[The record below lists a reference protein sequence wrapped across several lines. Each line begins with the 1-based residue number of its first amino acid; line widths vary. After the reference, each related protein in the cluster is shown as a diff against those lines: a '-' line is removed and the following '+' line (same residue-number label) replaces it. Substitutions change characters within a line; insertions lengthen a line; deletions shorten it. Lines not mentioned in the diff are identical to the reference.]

1 MSNKLPKYAQIIEY
15 FTEKIKRKELA
26 EGEKIPT
33 EEDLCRLFNV
43 SRITVR
49 QALDEMVRQ
58 GDIIKIQGKG
68 SYVGTKKAN
77 LQLNNLQG
85 FSEEMRSKGLT
96 PSTQLVEIKMITPPE
111 DVAQKLMLGN
121 LTKVYSMVRVRY
133 ADDIAMA
140 VEHAYIPFYL
150 CTNLEQQEL
159 TGSMYTV
166 LEKIYNIRIVRAKQ
180 NLEAIRIDKN
190 SAQLLSVKPGTPA
203 LQVERVSYLADG
215 TVCEFVKSVYR
226 GDKYKFYVD
235 LERK

>member
-1 MSNKLPKYAQIIEY
+1 
-15 FTEKIKRKELA
+15 
-26 EGEKIPT
+26 
-33 EEDLCRLFNV
+33 
-43 SRITVR
+43 
-49 QALDEMVRQ
+49 
-58 GDIIKIQGKG
+58 
-68 SYVGTKKAN
+68 
-77 LQLNNLQG
+77 
-85 FSEEMRSKGLT
+85 
-96 PSTQLVEIKMITPPE
+96 
-111 DVAQKLMLGN
+111 
-121 LTKVYSMVRVRY
+121 
-133 ADDIAMA
+133 
-140 VEHAYIPFYL
+140 
-150 CTNLEQQEL
+150 EQQVL